1 MISDS
6 ILSKKLDS
14 ERFFDIIRQ
23 VMKQAL
29 QKSRIPENKAFVA
42 KELIAPHFDKAWHFH
57 QEYQLFLVLEG
68 RGTRFI
74 GDQMKPFREFDMVF
88 TGPNLPHLWRND
100 AEYFEKESL
109 LSTHGIVIY
118 FGEDFLGNSYA
129 QKEEFLAIKNLFEK
143 SYRGL
148 EITGETNQ
156 KLRPMLR
163 DLPHKRGL
171 ESLLLLLQI
180 LGILAE
186 SQECTPITHEHY
198 TNNNKE
204 SEKDR
209 MRNVYEFVMEN
220 FQEKI
225 QLSEVAALA
234 NMTESAFSRYFKS
247 RMNKTFS
254 EFLMDVRLAQACKL
268 LHEMDRNISDI
279 AMECGFQTLSH
290 FNRQFK
296 EKMGLTPIQY
306 KKDFW
311 RSFG

>member
-1 MISDS
+1 
-6 ILSKKLDS
+6 
-14 ERFFDIIRQ
+14 
-23 VMKQAL
+23 MKQAL
-29 QKSRIPENKAFVA
+29 QKSRIPEDKAFVA

-68 RGTRFI
+68 KGTRFI

-100 AEYFEKESL
+100 AAYFEKEST
-109 LSTHGIVIY
+109 LSTHGVVVY
-118 FGEDFLGNSYA
+118 FGEDFLGNSIA
-129 QKEEFLAIKNLFEK
+129 RKEEFAAIKCLFER

-148 EITGETNQ
+148 EITGVTN
-156 KLRPMLR
+156 LRLR
-163 DLPHKRGL
+163 HLMQELPHKKGI
-171 ESLLLLLQI
+171 ESMLLLLQI
-180 LGILAE
+180 LQILAE
-186 SQECTPITHEHY
+186 SSDCNPITNEHY
-198 TNNNKE
+198 TNTNKE

-209 MRNVYEFVMEN
+209 MRKVYEFAMEN
-220 FQEKI
+220 FGEKI
-225 QLSEVAALA
+225 QLAQVSALA

-254 EFLMDVRLAQACKL
+254 EFLMDVRIAHACKM
-268 LHEMDRNISDI
+268 LHEVDRNISEI
-279 AMECGFQTLSH
+279 SLECGFNTLSH

-296 EKMGLTPIQY
+296 EKMGVTPIQY

>member
-1 MISDS
+1 
-6 ILSKKLDS
+6 
-14 ERFFDIIRQ
+14 
-23 VMKQAL
+23 MKQAL
-29 QKSRIPENKAFVA
+29 QKSRIPEDKAFVA

-68 RGTRFI
+68 KGTRFI

-100 AEYFEKESL
+100 AAYFEKESS
-109 LSTHGIVIY
+109 LSTHGVVVY
-118 FGEDFLGNSYA
+118 FGEDFLGNSIA
-129 QKEEFLAIKNLFEK
+129 QKEEFAAIKSLFEK

-148 EITGETNQ
+148 EITGATNLN
-156 KLRPMLR
+156 LRNMMQE
-163 DLPHKRGL
+163 LPHKRGI
-171 ESLLLLLQI
+171 ESMLLLLQI
-180 LGILAE
+180 LQILAE
-186 SQECTPITHEHY
+186 SSDCMPITHEHY
-198 TNNNKE
+198 TNTNKE

-209 MRNVYEFVMEN
+209 MRKVYEFVMEN
-220 FQEKI
+220 FGEKI
-225 QLSEVAALA
+225 QLAEVSALA

-254 EFLMDVRLAQACKL
+254 VFLMDVRIAHACKL
-268 LHEMDRNISDI
+268 LHEVDRNISEI
-279 AMECGFQTLSH
+279 SLECGFNTLSH

-296 EKMGLTPIQY
+296 EKMGVTPIRY

>member
-1 MISDS
+1 
-6 ILSKKLDS
+6 
-14 ERFFDIIRQ
+14 
-23 VMKQAL
+23 MKQAL

-68 RGTRFI
+68 KGTRFI
-74 GDQMKPFREFDMVF
+74 GDQMKPFREYDMVF

-100 AEYFEKESL
+100 AAYFEKEST
-109 LSTHGIVIY
+109 LSTHGVVVY
-118 FGEDFLGNSYA
+118 FGEDFLGNSIA
-129 QKEEFLAIKNLFEK
+129 QKEEFAAIKSLLEK

-148 EITGETNQ
+148 EITGTTNL
-156 KLRPMLR
+156 KLRNMMQE
-163 DLPHKRGL
+163 LPRKKGI
-171 ESLLLLLQI
+171 ESMLLLLQI
-180 LGILAE
+180 LQLLAE
-186 SQECTPITHEHY
+186 SSDCMPITHEHY
-198 TNNNKE
+198 TNTNKE

-209 MRNVYEFVMEN
+209 MRKVYEFVMEN
-220 FQEKI
+220 FAEKI
-225 QLSEVAALA
+225 QLTQVSALA

-254 EFLMDVRLAQACKL
+254 EFLMDVRIAHACKL
-268 LHEMDRNISDI
+268 LHEVDRNISEI
-279 AMECGFQTLSH
+279 SLECGFNTLSH

-296 EKMGLTPIQY
+296 EKMGITPIQY